1 MKAGI
6 DQKGGLFFGLKPGI
20 TDGVSITEIGGESMA
35 ILEELN
41 NGVIT
46 GNVARVSELTQKAV
60 NDGVAA
66 IEIIN
71 QGLINGMSVVG
82 ARFKA
87 GEMFVPEVLM
97 AARAMNAGLDI
108 VKPLITEGDIPTL
121 GKVVIGTVKGDLHD
135 IGKSLVAMMMESGGF
150 SVVNLGV
157 DIPPEKFA
165 AAIKE
170 QKPQVVALSALLT
183 TTMLAMKDTIEVLKE
198 EGLRASVKIIIG
210 GAPVTQQFADEI
222 GADGYAPDA
231 ASATDLAKKLLS

>member
-1 MKAGI
+1 
-6 DQKGGLFFGLKPGI
+6 
-20 TDGVSITEIGGESMA
+20 MA
-35 ILEELN
+35 IFDELSS
-41 NGVIT
+41 GVIS
-46 GNVARVSELTQKAV
+46 GNVAKVSELTKKAIDDGMAP
-60 NDGVAA
+60 ND
-66 IEIIN
+66 IIN
-71 QGLINGMSVVG
+71 QGLITGMSVVG

-108 VKPLITEGDIPTL
+108 VKPLITEGDIPSI

-135 IGKSLVAMMMESGGF
+135 IGKNLVAMMMESGGF

-157 DIPPEKFA
+157 DIPPESFA
-165 AAIKE
+165 AAVKE
-170 QKPQVVALSALLT
+170 HKPQIVALSALLT

-198 EGLRASVKIIIG
+198 EGIRNNVKVIIG

-231 ASATDLAKKLLS
+231 ASATDLAKKLLG